1 MSIHP
6 KKPQLLPWLAKQAG
20 IDEDRASALWLE
32 AERWAEQQASPG
44 SSACHKLAVDRML
57 ELASAESLREDV
69 ASFGLRPWAR
79 AQAHF
84 WTFSV
89 RMVQQSAA
97 VMARSWRLIGS
108 DAEQQHRLG

>member
-6 KKPQLLPWLAKQAG
+6 KKPQLLPWVAKQAG

-44 SSACHKLAVDRML
+44 SSACHKLAVDHLL
-57 ELASAESLREDV
+57 ELAAAESLREDV
-69 ASFGLRPWAR
+69 ASLGLRPWAR

-84 WTFSV
+84 WALSIRV
-89 RMVQQSAA
+89 VEQSAA
-97 VMARSWRLIGS
+97 VMSRSWRLIGS
-108 DAEQQHRLG
+108 DAQQHRLG

>member
-20 IDEDRASALWLE
+20 IDEGRASALWFE

-57 ELASAESLREDV
+57 ELAAVESLRADV

-84 WTFSV
+84 WALSM
-89 RMVQQSAA
+89 RA
-97 VMARSWRLIGS
+97 VEQTAEMIASSWRLIGS
-108 DAEQQHRLG
+108 DAQQHRPG